1 MSITSATPPLI
12 LGGTSA
18 VGNNDDD
25 DDPVVATPPL
35 ILGGTSAVVNN
46 DDDDDDPVVAT
57 YSVFVKPPLPTHRR
71 LVVMQFVNKTSSDP
85 AQIRPPRIGEIRVKP
100 ETGMFEVDVPVETGQ
115 AYDRGKGVAWGS
127 ALHKSMEAKKGGS
140 LGLAGGFGIGGPSSR
155 GGGAGGRGGRRGGG
169 GVGNGL
175 GGNDDG
181 EGGGGGQLTWAEAMR
196 QDKVLR
202 TQTLI
207 GNDSKEEVN
216 TTYMVGVFQG
226 KNIHLTPVSSL
237 VHLRPAAHHLDAITE
252 QERLARPSA
261 GGPAAGAAD
270 KANAVRAIHMTVKA
284 AMDEDGASTETIA
297 DRLWAVQTEP
307 WRRMEWVHDEDE
319 SAWQA
324 YNECLLLRTSGAPG
338 PAPEAP
344 ETDNE
349 LDDEKSTGAKD
360 KGKGKGKEVATG
372 PSSGNADDSGAP
384 NLASR
389 VAHLETDWGEE
400 ELLRAVSGITATD
413 KKPGE
418 EALPQPGPARPTVPK
433 PKGKAKET
441 MVKAEEKTE
450 EPRRRPGR
458 PAAAAGA
465 SRGGR
470 TRAAPRGRAAGPS
483 SAVEL

>member
-12 LGGTSA
+12 LRGTSA
-18 VGNNDDD
+18 VGSN
-25 DDPVVATPPL
+25 
-35 ILGGTSAVVNN
+35 
-46 DDDDDDPVVAT
+46 DDDDDPVVAT
-57 YSVFVKPPLPTHRR
+57 YSVFVKPPLPTHRK

-100 ETGMFEVDVPVETGQ
+100 DTGMFEVDVPVETGR

-155 GGGAGGRGGRRGGG
+155 GGGAGSRGGRRGGG
-169 GVGNGL
+169 GDGNGL

-181 EGGGGGQLTWAEAMR
+181 EGGGGQLTWAEAMR

-207 GNDSKEEVN
+207 GNKSREEVN
-216 TTYMVGVFQG
+216 TTHMVGVFQG

-297 DRLWAVQTEP
+297 DRLRAVQTEP
-307 WRRMEWVHDEDE
+307 WRRMEWVHDEDV

-338 PAPEAP
+338 PAPEAS
-344 ETDNE
+344 ETDDE
-349 LDDEKSTGAKD
+349 LDDEKSAAGARD
-360 KGKGKGKEVATG
+360 KGKGKEVATG
-372 PSSGNADDSGAP
+372 SSSGNADDSGVP

-418 EALPQPGPARPTVPK
+418 EALSQPGPARPTVPK

-441 MVKAEEKTE
+441 TVKAEEKTE
-450 EPRRRPGR
+450 ETRRRPGR
-458 PAAAAGA
+458 PAAAVGA

-470 TRAAPRGRAAGPS
+470 TRAARRGGAAGPS
-483 SAVEL
+483 SAMEL